1 LIWFDLVDNDE
12 YLIEHTDNVAMVL
25 LKRRNDAYRL
35 KNKYE
40 EIYNR
45 EKSQNRDTT
54 ELKLFYEHLLLEH

>member
-1 LIWFDLVDNDE
+1 
-12 YLIEHTDNVAMVL
+12 MVL